1 MLPADKYD
9 QWKTLVWYIG
19 FPVTAFIQ

>member
-1 MLPADKYD
+1 MLPPDKY
-9 QWKTLVWYIG
+9 QLWKTLVWYIG